1 MNTEKLVDFVLN
13 NDFAYVAGAGLMY
26 ANDFETKNIIASTI
40 QEDGTMILEVTDL
53 ENEGCGCKELQEELN
68 NGCMIYK
75 VYKYNDMPMY
85 IAVY

>member
-40 QEDGTMILEVTDL
+40 QEDGTMILDVADL